1 MTLDIV
7 PHTWGHE
14 CSALDR
20 GVSHYLGTF
29 PTAAEAEAEQERTT
43 DLLNR
48 LAEEARLRERL
59 DGRLDNLLRQRRGDV
74 GAAPDGQ
81 QFP

>member
-29 PTAAEAEAEQERTT
+29 PTAAEAEAAFMFRNIVS
-43 DLLNR
+43 LGFH
-48 LAEEARLRERL
+48 
-59 DGRLDNLLRQRRGDV
+59 GRINGPSASDV
-74 GAAPDGQ
+74 SIPPPEIPQKRA
-81 QFP
+81 